1 MSDIPSPFVPGM
13 NLDVAELAGIIFEG
27 IAYGA
32 FMTLAIATI
41 YLLLHKSGHRSWIVL
56 STVILM
62 MLLATAQITVDSI
75 NIFIAFVD
83 KSRLDRLLWMSN
95 PTTDIYSTK
104 HSIVFTMITVG
115 DLINAFR
122 CYVVWGNNIYV
133 ALPAILM
140 SLASASCA
148 YQTIWATQHIAT
160 VTHEGEFA
168 WGIALM
174 TLSIAANVYSTCMTL
189 SLRRFTQ
196 ADSATAMMGYRIWYN
211 ERHYIHDDENRKRNS
226 LMPILYIIIETGA
239 LNAAYLIAY
248 IAVLQSGSQGVGFLA
263 EFTTPWIGCIFTL
276 MIVRVQLRAKQ
287 STELTAMSQN
297 QTVPYFASSG
307 KGSTQVE
314 ERSYDIG
321 SHYSESSEQAAKRN
335 QSTDN
340 HAL

>member
-174 TLSIAANVYSTCMTL
+174 TLSIAANVYST
-189 SLRRFTQ
+189 S
-196 ADSATAMMGYRIWYN
+196 MMGYRIWYN

-263 EFTTPWIGCIFTL
+263 EFVGGI
-276 MIVRVQLRAKQ
+276 R
-287 STELTAMSQN
+287 
-297 QTVPYFASSG
+297 
-307 KGSTQVE
+307 
-314 ERSYDIG
+314 
-321 SHYSESSEQAAKRN
+321 
-335 QSTDN
+335 
-340 HAL
+340 